1 MSAVN
6 WDESLSVGVEVIDE
20 QHKALIQKLNDTSA
34 AVATGE
40 GERQTAQA
48 LEFLIEYTEYHFS
61 TEERHM
67 EKVRYP
73 GMVAHKALHA
83 EFKQTL
89 SELEQDFR
97 EEGATKKLADAVH
110 TLLMTWLVKHIQ
122 NVDQNFAVFLEAC
135 DETVAWEV

>member
-1 MSAVN
+1 MNAVN
-6 WDESLSVGVEVIDE
+6 WDDSLSVGIDVIDE
-20 QHKALIQKLNDTSA
+20 QHKALIQKLNDTCAAA
-34 AVATGE
+34 AVGE

-48 LEFLIEYTEYHFS
+48 LEFLIDYTDYHFS

-73 GMVAHKALHA
+73 HIVAHKALHA

-89 SELEQDFR
+89 AELERDFH
-97 EEGATKKLADAVH
+97 EEGATKTIADAVQ

-122 NVDQNFAVFLEAC
+122 NVDQQLASFLEAS
-135 DETVAWEV
+135 DEKVAWEV

>member
-1 MSAVN
+1 MNAVN
-6 WDESLSVGVEVIDE
+6 WDDSLSVGVEVIDE

-34 AVATGE
+34 AVAVGE

-48 LEFLIEYTEYHFS
+48 LEFLIDYTDYHFS

-67 EKVRYP
+67 ERVRYP
-73 GMVAHKALHA
+73 GIVTHKALHA

-89 SELEQDFR
+89 AELEQDFR
-97 EEGATKKLADAVH
+97 EEGSTKRLADAVH

-122 NVDQNFAVFLEAC
+122 NVDQQFANFLEAS
-135 DETVAWEV
+135 DEKVAWEL